1 MSTVITGASGAFGKM
16 VTERLLQKMPASEL
30 ILVTR
35 KPDTLAH
42 VAARGAQVRYGDFD
56 DAQSLET
63 AFAGADRM
71 LLISTLDVGERRRR
85 QHATAVEAAARVGVQ
100 HIAYTSSVGIHP
112 HSPAFVIADH
122 LYTEELLKRSGMAFT
137 ILRDSQYAEVIV
149 NMIAPIAIAT
159 GRWTSSAGDG
169 CMAFVSK
176 KDCVAVAASVLTT
189 PGHEGATYEV
199 TGPELLSFRDAARL
213 AAEISGRPIEY
224 VVVSHEEKQAEFDAA
239 GIPRRYVEGA
249 IHERSGPWASEEMM
263 SYERALGDGYFAIC
277 SHHVKLITGR
287 PALSLRDVYL
297 ENRSAL
303 TTRAPQ

>member
-16 VTERLLQKMPASEL
+16 VTELLLQKMPASEL

-35 KPDTLAH
+35 KPQTLAH
-42 VAARGAQVRYGDFD
+42 LAARGARVRQGDFD
-56 DAQSLET
+56 DEQSLEA
-63 AFAGADRM
+63 AFAGAKRM

-85 QHATAVEAAARVGVQ
+85 QHAAAIRAAAAVGVQ

-239 GIPRRYVEGA
+239 GIPRRYVEGVL
-249 IHERSGPWASEEMM
+249 HERSGPWASEEMM
-263 SYERALGDGYFAIC
+263 SYERALGEGYFAIC
-277 SHHVKLITGR
+277 SHHVKLVTGR
-287 PALSLRDVYL
+287 QALSLRDVYL
-297 ENRSAL
+297 ANRGAL
-303 TTRAPQ
+303 TPKAPQ

>member
-1 MSTVITGASGAFGKM
+1 M
-16 VTERLLQKMPASEL
+16 VTELLLQKMPASDL

-35 KPDTLAH
+35 KPEKLANL
-42 VAARGAQVRYGDFD
+42 AARGARVRYGDFD
-56 DAQSLET
+56 DRESLGS
-63 AFAGADRM
+63 AFAGGKRI

-85 QHATAVEAAARVGVQ
+85 QHTTAIEEAAKAGVQ

-112 HSPAFVIADH
+112 HSPAFVVTDH
-122 LYTEELLKRSGMAFT
+122 LYTEDLLRRSGMAFT

-149 NMIAPIAIAT
+149 TMIAPIAIAT

-176 KDCVAVAASVLTT
+176 KDCVAVAAGVLTT

-213 AAEISGRPIEY
+213 ASEISGRRIEY

-239 GIPRRYVEGA
+239 GIPRRYVEGV
-249 IHERSGPWASEEMM
+249 IHEQSGPWASEEMM
-263 SYERALGDGYFAIC
+263 SYERALGENYFAIC
-277 SHHVKLITGR
+277 SKHVQLITGR
-287 PALSLRDVYL
+287 PALSLREVFL
-297 ENRSAL
+297 ANKSAL
-303 TTRAPQ
+303 GATA

>member
-16 VTERLLQKMPASEL
+16 VTELLLQKMPASEL

-35 KPDTLAH
+35 KPQTLAH
-42 VAARGAQVRYGDFD
+42 LAARGAQVRYGDFD
-56 DAQSLET
+56 DEESLEA
-63 AFAGADRM
+63 AFAGGSRM

-85 QHATAVEAAARVGVQ
+85 QHTAAIQAAGAVGVQ

-112 HSPAFVIADH
+112 RSPAFVIADH
-122 LYTEELLKRSGMAFT
+122 LYTEELLKRSGTAFT

-159 GRWTSSAGDG
+159 GRWTSSAGEG

-176 KDCVAVAASVLTT
+176 KDCVAVAAAVLTT

-239 GIPRRYVEGA
+239 GIPRRYVEGVL
-249 IHERSGPWASEEMM
+249 HERSGPWASEEMM
-263 SYERALGDGYFAIC
+263 SYERALGAGYFAIC

-297 ENRSAL
+297 ANRPG
-303 TTRAPQ
+303 APQ

>member
-1 MSTVITGASGAFGKM
+1 M
-16 VTERLLQKMPASEL
+16 VTELLLQKMPASEL

-35 KPDTLAH
+35 KPQTLAH
-42 VAARGAQVRYGDFD
+42 LAARGAQVRYGDFD
-56 DAQSLET
+56 DEESLEA
-63 AFAGADRM
+63 AFAGGSRM

-85 QHATAVEAAARVGVQ
+85 QHTAAIQAAGAVGVQ

-112 HSPAFVIADH
+112 RSPAFVIADH
-122 LYTEELLKRSGMAFT
+122 LYTEELLKRSGTAFT

-159 GRWTSSAGDG
+159 GRWTSSAGEG

-176 KDCVAVAASVLTT
+176 KDCVAVAAAVLTT

-239 GIPRRYVEGA
+239 GIPRRYVEGVL
-249 IHERSGPWASEEMM
+249 HERSGPWASEEMM
-263 SYERALGDGYFAIC
+263 SYERALGAGYFAIC

-297 ENRSAL
+297 ANRPG
-303 TTRAPQ
+303 APQ